1 MFSGLAQA
9 VKGGSPIPYVS
20 KAIQMPWLRT
30 SGTEKQLRMMGSV
43 GTLFAIVNR
52 TSTSTAA
59 VEWCL
64 YRKSASGDPEKRTKV
79 TRHWAL
85 DLWNNPNP
93 FMTRE
98 EFVEVT
104 QQHMDLTGEG
114 WWVVATHP
122 AAPTLPIS
130 LWPVRP
136 DRMAPVADADKYI
149 SHYEY
154 TGPSGERIRLEL
166 NEVIFLRMPNP
177 TDTFRGMGPVQ
188 SILTELDS
196 TKYSAEWN
204 RNFFINDA
212 QPGGVIQVESTL
224 TDPQFNKVQ
233 ERWAEQHQGVGNAG
247 RVAILEGG
255 MKWIDRKFTNRDMQF
270 VELREVGRDTI
281 LEAFG
286 FPEFMLG
293 ILQDANRASSVASKS
308 FFAEY
313 LTTPRL
319 KRIRGK
325 LNKDF
330 LALFG
335 DPTLE
340 FDFEDPKPQD
350 SEADAIVLK
359 AQSEAAVAMVG
370 AGWDD
375 KDVLQT
381 VGLPAMKFE
390 KPEPPAPPPLPGE
403 DPAQPGTGQETP
415 SGGWRRRL
423 TRAHIDPK
431 GFRAQLDDET
441 DALIQKAADQMGADW
456 EDQLNRLLTAWDE
469 IAALQKAELVEQ
481 VRASVATGDVTSL
494 TNLIV
499 STDAAASLAQ
509 AHAMAMA
516 IIGAQ
521 QVVDEAAAQG
531 VVVEPVEP
539 PEDEIAAIALAV
551 VLLLAAALCTSVA
564 QETVRVWGPES
575 EADEV
580 ARQVEEYLDSLTDR
594 ALRDQLGGLL
604 HNAQNKARFA
614 TMLTAP
620 DAIWYATERND
631 KNACG
636 PCKDIDDHQF
646 DSLTSAFLAYPNGGY
661 IDCRGGIRCR
671 GSVVPVWRGE
681 E

>member
-1 MFSGLAQA
+1 MKSTFSGLAAA
-9 VKGGSPIPYVS
+9 VRGGSPIPYVS
-20 KAIQMPWLRT
+20 KAINLPWLRQN
-30 SGTEKQLRMMGSV
+30 GTEKQLKAMGSV

-52 TSTSTAA
+52 TSTATAS

-64 YRKSASGDPEKRTKV
+64 YRKHASGDPEKRTKI

-93 FMTRE
+93 FMDRH
-98 EFVEVT
+98 EFVEIT
-104 QQHMDLTGEG
+104 QQHEDLTGEA
-114 WWVVATHP
+114 WWVIATDP
-122 AAPTLPIS
+122 RAPTLPIS

-136 DRMAPVADADKYI
+136 DRMAPVADAEKYI

-154 TGPSGERIRLEL
+154 TGPHGERIRLEL
-166 NEVIFLRMPNP
+166 NEVIFIRMPNP
-177 TDTFRGMGPVQ
+177 YDTYRGMGPVQ

-204 RNFFINDA
+204 RNFFINGA
-212 QPGGVIQVESTL
+212 EPGGIIEVESKL
-224 TDPQFNKVQ
+224 NDEQFDEVQ
-233 ERWAEQHQGVGNAG
+233 ARWSEQHQGVSNAG

-255 MKWIDRKFTNRDMQF
+255 MKWKDRTFSNRDMQF
-270 VELREVGRDTI
+270 VELREVNRDTI

-293 ILQDANRASSVASKS
+293 ILQDANRASSVASKE

-319 KRIRGK
+319 DRIKGR

-330 LALFG
+330 LAWFG

-340 FDFEDPKPQD
+340 FDYEDPKPQD
-350 SEADAIVLK
+350 READAISLK
-359 AQSEAAVAMVG
+359 AQSEAAVALVG

-375 KDVLQT
+375 KEVLQT
-381 VGLPAMKFE
+381 VGLPPMKFE

-403 DPAQPGTGQETP
+403 PSDPNADPAKA
-415 SGGWRRRL
+415 RRRL
-423 TRAHIDPK
+423 TRSFIDPK
-431 GFRAQLDDET
+431 GFRAQLDDDV
-441 DALIQKAADQMGADW
+441 DALIQQAADQMAADY
-456 EDQLNRLLTAWDE
+456 EDQLNRLLAAWDE
-469 IAALQKAELVEQ
+469 IAALQRAELVEQ
-481 VRASVATGDVTSL
+481 VRTVVANGDVDGL
-494 TNLIV
+494 TDLIV

-521 QVVDEAAAQG
+521 QVVNEAAAQG

-539 PEDEIAAIALAV
+539 SEDDVAVLALAV
-551 VLLLAAALCTSVA
+551 VLLLAAALCTA
-564 QETVRVWGPES
+564 TAREAMRVWGPET
-575 EADEV
+575 EPDEV
-580 ARQVEEYLDSLTDR
+580 ARLIDDYLASLTDR

-620 DAIWYATERND
+620 SAIWYATERND
-631 KNACG
+631 ANACG

-661 IDCRGGIRCR
+661 VNCLGGVRCR